1 MEKITLDIDGEGSQD
16 FYALE
21 QTVVAGKTY
30 LLVTDS
36 EEGDGEA
43 FILRDDSENSDSQA
57 LYSTVDDDE
66 ELRAVGQIFVKLLD
80 EDGIELDL

>member
-1 MEKITLDIDGEGSQD
+1 MEKITLNMDGEGSCD

-43 FILRDDSENSDSQA
+43 LILRDDSNSEDTDA
-57 LYSTVDDDE
+57 LYSIVDNDQ

>member
-1 MEKITLDIDGEGSQD
+1 MEKITLNIEGEGSHD

-43 FILRDDSENSDSQA
+43 LILRDDSDSEDADA
-57 LYSTVDDDE
+57 LYTIVDSDQ
-66 ELRAVGQIFVKLLD
+66 ELNAVGQIFVKLLD

>member
-1 MEKITLDIDGEGSQD
+1 MEKITLNIDGEGTQD

-36 EEGDGEA
+36 EEGDGDA
-43 FILRDDSENSDSQA
+43 FILRDDSDNKDSEA
-57 LYSTVDDDE
+57 LYSIVDDDQ
-66 ELRAVGQIFVKLLD
+66 ELKAVGQIFVKLLD

>member
-1 MEKITLDIDGEGSQD
+1 MEKITLNIEGEGSQD

-36 EEGDGEA
+36 KEGDGEA
-43 FILRDDSENSDSQA
+43 FILRDDSGSEDSDA
-57 LYSTVDDDE
+57 LYSIVDSDQ

>member
-1 MEKITLDIDGEGSQD
+1 MEKITLNIDGEGSLD

-36 EEGDGEA
+36 EEGDGDA
-43 FILRDDSENSDSQA
+43 FILRDDSDNKDSEA
-57 LYSTVDDDE
+57 LYSIVDDDQ
-66 ELRAVGQIFVKLLD
+66 ELKAVGQIFVKLLD

>member
-1 MEKITLDIDGEGSQD
+1 MEKITLNIEGEGTHD

-43 FILRDDSENSDSQA
+43 LILRDDSASEDSDA
-57 LYSTVDDDE
+57 LYTIVDSDQ
-66 ELRAVGQIFVKLLD
+66 ELNAVGQIFVKLLD

>member
-1 MEKITLDIDGEGSQD
+1 MEKITFSPDGVNPVD

-21 QTVVAGKTY
+21 QTVIGGKNF

-36 EEGDGEA
+36 ENGDGEA
-43 FILRDDSENSDSQA
+43 LILRDDSDASDA
-57 LYSTVDDDE
+57 DGLYSIVEDDDE
-66 ELRAVGQIFVKLLD
+66 LQAVGQIFAKLLA

>member
-1 MEKITLDIDGEGSQD
+1 MEKITFSPDGENEQD

-21 QTVVAGKTY
+21 QTVIAGKTY

-43 FILRDDSENSDSQA
+43 FILRDDSETKDSDA
-57 LYSTVDDDE
+57 LYSIVEDDDE
-66 ELRAVGQIFVKLLD
+66 FNAVGQIFVKLLD